1 MLPVESPSSATPQ
14 EPLCL
19 VGASADDACVKG
31 AASGV
36 PLDTEALLGSELL
49 LWRRDLTR
57 LGGDPGAFDW
67 LLDVAAGVSPA
78 RLRALQLHPA
88 TLVPLQCSR
97 RDIERLWHEHLAK
110 AVPLQYLVGQCFW
123 RDFALEVG
131 PGVLIPRP
139 ETEQMI
145 DLAVALWHQGEIQR
159 PKRLIWADLGTGSGC
174 LAMGLA
180 RTFPDSHG
188 LAVDLSPAALGQAQ
202 RNLVK
207 AGLQERV
214 RLIAGD
220 WFDALAPWW
229 GELSLVLANPPYIP
243 SDAVNQLDPV
253 VRDHEPRLALDGGG
267 DGLACIRRLVAQ
279 APRALA
285 PGGWLLLEHHHDQSP
300 AVMRLFAQHG
310 LVDVQAHSDL
320 EGQHRFVCGRLSSAA
335 QGLAARR
342 QP

>member
-1 MLPVESPSSATPQ
+1 MLPVESPSSATPK

-19 VGASADDACVKG
+19 MGVSAEDACVPG
-31 AASGV
+31 VADCV
-36 PLDTEALLGSELL
+36 PLVEESLPGSELL
-49 LWRRDLTR
+49 AWRRGVTR

-78 RLRALQLHPA
+78 RLRALRLHPA
-88 TLVPLQCSR
+88 TLVPLNCSR
-97 RDIERLWHEHLAK
+97 RSIERLWHQHLAK

-139 ETEQMI
+139 ETERMI
-145 DLAVALWHQGEIQR
+145 DLAVDLWRQGGSQHPR
-159 PKRLIWADLGTGSGC
+159 GFVWADLGTGSGC
-174 LAMGLA
+174 LALGLA
-180 RTFPDSHG
+180 RAFPDSHG
-188 LAVDLSPAALGQAQ
+188 LAVDLSPAALGQAR
-202 RNLVK
+202 RNLRKV
-207 AGLQERV
+207 GLHNRV

-220 WFDALAPWW
+220 WFDAVAPWW
-229 GELSLVLANPPYIP
+229 GELPLVLANPPYIP
-243 SDAVNQLDPV
+243 SEAVNQLDPV

-300 AVMRLFAQHG
+300 AVITLFAHHG
-310 LVDVQAHSDL
+310 LLDVQAHSDL
-320 EGQHRFVCGRLSSAA
+320 EGQRRFVCGRLSPAA
-335 QGLAARR
+335 QGLASRR
-342 QP
+342 RP